1 MNETATRMPL
11 HGVKVLDLSRILAG
25 PLAAQALAD
34 LGAEVIKVERPGNG
48 DEARR
53 WGPPFLKDRDGNDTR
68 ESPMYLS
75 ANRNKQSI
83 TIDIACAEGQALVRR
98 LAARADVLLENFKV
112 GDLARYQLDAAS
124 LRALHP
130 RLIYCSVT
138 GFGQT
143 GPKAHLPGYDTVFQA
158 MSGMMSVT
166 GLPDGV
172 PGGGPMK
179 TGPSLADF
187 IAGQYAASGV
197 LAALYE
203 RDGPHGTG
211 VGRHIDIALLD
222 CTIAAQT
229 HSVMTYL
236 AAGVI
241 PPRRGTEGNGGL
253 PSQAFECADGG
264 IIVICGSE
272 AQYRAFC
279 HVLGQ
284 PQLADDPRF
293 VTNSDRLAHRRELAE
308 VFNALTRQRRAGE
321 LLAALE
327 AAGIPS
333 GPINRY
339 PEVFA
344 DPQVVHRGVTQ
355 RVPHPTAGEVTLCV
369 NPIRFTGTQP
379 PPPTAPPTIGEHT
392 DRILRDV
399 LEMDPA
405 EIAALHARRIV

>member
-1 MNETATRMPL
+1 MNDTRQRMPL
-11 HGVKVLDLSRILAG
+11 NGVKVLDLSRILAG

-53 WGPPFLKDRDGNDTR
+53 WGPPFLKDREGNDTQ

-83 TIDIACAEGQALVRR
+83 TIDIASAQGQDLVRR
-98 LAARADVLLENFKV
+98 LAARSDVLLENFKV
-112 GDLARYQLDAAS
+112 GDLARYGLDHAS
-124 LRALHP
+124 LRTLNP

-143 GPKAHLPGYDTVFQA
+143 GPKSHLPGYDTVFQA

-203 RDGPHGTG
+203 RDGPRGTG
-211 VGRHIDIALLD
+211 MGRHIDIALLD

-279 HVLGQ
+279 GVLEQ

-293 VTNSDRLAHRRELAE
+293 VTNSARLGHRRELAD
-308 VFNALTRQRRAGE
+308 VFNALTRQWRADE

-327 AAGIPS
+327 KAGIPS
-333 GPINRY
+333 GPIHRY

-369 NPIRFTGTQP
+369 SPIRFTGTTAPQ
-379 PPPTAPPTIGEHT
+379 PTAPPTIGEHT
-392 DRILRDV
+392 DRILREV
-399 LEMDPA
+399 LEMAPEA
-405 EIAALHARRIV
+405 IASLREQRVV

>member
-1 MNETATRMPL
+1 MPL
-11 HGVKVLDLSRILAG
+11 TGVKVLDLSRILAA
-25 PLAAQALAD
+25 PLAAQTLAD
-34 LGAEVIKVERPGNG
+34 LGADVIKVERPGNG

-53 WGPPFLKDRDGNDTR
+53 WGPPFLKDREGRDTR

-75 ANRNKQSI
+75 ANRNKRSI
-83 TIDIACAEGQALVRR
+83 TIDIAGPPGQDLVRK
-98 LAARADVLLENFKV
+98 LVARCDVLLENFKV
-112 GDLARYQLDAAS
+112 GDLARYGLDYAS
-124 LRALHP
+124 LHKVNP

-138 GFGQT
+138 GFGQS
-143 GPKAHLPGYDTVFQA
+143 GPKSHLPGYDTVFQA

-172 PGGGPMK
+172 PGGSPMK

-187 IAGQYAASGV
+187 IAGQYAAAGI

-203 RDGPHGTG
+203 RDGPNGTG
-211 VGRHIDIALLD
+211 QGKHIDIALLD

-236 AAGVI
+236 AAGVV

-272 AQYRAFC
+272 AQYRSFC
-279 HVLGQ
+279 QVLRH
-284 PQLADDPRF
+284 PELADDPRF
-293 VTNSDRLAHRRELAE
+293 VTNAHRLAHRRELAE
-308 VFNALTRQRRAGE
+308 TFNALTRQWKSQE

-344 DPQVVHRGVTQ
+344 DPQVLHRGVAQ
-355 RVPHPTAGEVTLCV
+355 RVPHPSAGEVTLCAS
-369 NPIRFTGTQP
+369 PIRFTGVEP
-379 PPPTAPPTIGEHT
+379 PPPKAPPTVGQHT
-392 DRILRDV
+392 EEILRDV
-399 LEMDPA
+399 LELDEA
-405 EIAALHARRIV
+405 TVQSLRSNRVV